1 METIAHFSHQHLL
14 TTCEIGEH
22 KEVDCAACEKHCSNQ
37 SYCCKEC
44 KFFLHKS
51 CAELSRELKHYLHPD
66 NLTLC
71 DTAKLGCRY
80 CDSCGKRFR
89 GFTYRCQ
96 MCNFD
101 LDIECAR
108 KSTNGSKVKKQIQH
122 FSHGDPLILEE
133 VIDED
138 KERWCR
144 ACERRCLT
152 NTYYCGS
159 CQFFIHKPCAELQQ
173 ELHHPA
179 HLHTL
184 KLCPTVDD
192 DAGLSCDFCGE
203 IFHGF
208 VYQCNECQFHLDVIC
223 AQQLPSS
230 ETRGQKQTDHFGH
243 RHPLTLRLRD
253 DEDDIFK
260 CRACDER
267 CLGPVYG
274 CEQCKY
280 FLHESCAELPLERG
294 HFYHEQHPL
303 KLQVAKYHNCAL
315 CGNRI
320 EGYTYR
326 CEQCDFDLDVL
337 CAQMTSMRPGEG
349 RVTRPRKKVED
360 IKKQHFCH
368 EHVLTG
374 SEKSEEDRVFC
385 SGCKKQCSGL
395 TYACDT
401 CKFYLHEACS
411 ELPREYEHFFHPLHK
426 LTLQNSHS
434 GVYCR
439 ACEKKCR
446 GFTFSCKECNFHLDV
461 VCAMKVEK
469 VTRDPACY
477 IPHFSHGHPLKITDE
492 EWNTTCLACSKQRLD
507 SGLIYGCKKCRVWL
521 HKSCA
526 ELPQKINHFFHKE
539 CTGQL
544 NLEVRSTLEP
554 RLRKVKCRACH
565 KECQGFI
572 FRCELCRFKLDVEC
586 ALMPSI
592 IPEGT
597 QTKCSSG
604 HGHPLQ
610 LRQINGDATVRWC
623 SVCENRCV
631 DATYEC
637 SQCEFF
643 VHESCTE
650 LTPVIFQP
658 SHPFHPK
665 HKLELRIKDRF
676 TCEACLKESSGFTY
690 DCRSCPFSL
699 HVGCANLK
707 PKIQFDA
714 HDHYLCFFDSLY
726 AKVRCNA
733 CKREIIPCSS
743 KKNKGEMES
752 KAEVVRC
759 VRCNYNRHLVC
770 GPLPCAI
777 KSEDHKHDIQL
788 EDELRED
795 ESGVYYCD
803 ACERKRNPEESVYR
817 CTRAQCPY
825 VAHFHCMKSEVTCLL
840 KGVQKEIELR
850 TLGTRISGK
859 LMSEDQEITA
869 SEPHSRIDFGREMG
883 TEDFPTLENLLDAFL
898 EEEQMKFPD
907 AFQILTKE
915 MCGLGLESFWEPLKG
930 KDGFPKAPPFSHQAF
945 SQFRNMLKPETGN
958 SHFSMTFFENEVLVD
973 VEGLMVVQ
981 SLAPVLKNLLE
992 KRGDISTK
1000 SRLSSNSKNLIFT
1013 MLCGAIRSMSSTKVD
1028 HPFFETLFYN
1038 WWNHVTM
1045 AKHAGFETRFF
1056 LGHLDKILR
1065 ARFAVQADKV
1075 QEEKLKELAG
1085 QIKRCQASSE
1095 EWTVKAA
1102 ELTDARRRYRESA
1115 ESSLIKVLSIEAENL
1130 EGNTVGSALL

>member
-1 METIAHFSHQHLL
+1 METIPHFSHRHLL
-14 TTCEIGEH
+14 TICEISEH
-22 KEVDCAACEKHCSNQ
+22 KEVNCAACEKHCSNE

-51 CAELSRELKHYLHPD
+51 CAELSRELKHDLHPHS
-66 NLTLC
+66 LTLC
-71 DTAKLGCRY
+71 DTVNYSSWHTTTNSSIY
-80 CDSCGKRFR
+80 CDGCMKRFR
-89 GFTYRCQ
+89 GFTFRCEE
-96 MCNFD
+96 CNFD
-101 LDIECAR
+101 LDIECAQ
-108 KSTNGSKVKKQIQH
+108 KSTYGSNVKKQIQH
-122 FSHGDPLILEE
+122 FIHGDPLILME

-138 KERWCR
+138 KEVWCR
-144 ACERRCLT
+144 ACEKRCL
-152 NTYYCGS
+152 NIAYSCDS
-159 CQFFIHKPCAELQQ
+159 CQFFLHKSCAELQQ
-173 ELHHPA
+173 ELCHPV

-230 ETRGQKQTDHFGH
+230 ETGGQKQTDNFGH

-280 FLHESCAELPLERG
+280 FLHESCAELPLERE

-401 CKFYLHEACS
+401 CKFYLDEACS

-426 LTLQNSHS
+426 LTLQNSHL

-439 ACEKKCR
+439 ACEKKCS
-446 GFTFSCKECNFHLDV
+446 GFTFSCRECKFHMDV
-461 VCAMKVEK
+461 VCAMKAEK
-469 VTRDPACY
+469 VTREPNCY
-477 IPHFSHGHPLKITDE
+477 IPHFSHGHPLKIIDE
-492 EWNTTCLACSKQRLD
+492 EWNTKCLACGKQRLD
-507 SGLIYGCKKCRVWL
+507 SSLIYGCKKCRVWL

-526 ELPQKINHFFHKE
+526 ELPQKIDRHFFHKK

-544 NLEVRSTLEP
+544 NLEVRPTLEP
-554 RLRKVKCRACH
+554 GLRKVKCWACH
-565 KECQGFI
+565 KECQGFL
-572 FRCELCRFKLDVEC
+572 FRCEIRPFRLDVAC

-597 QTKCSSG
+597 QTKHFTG

-610 LRQINGDATVRWC
+610 LRQINEDATVLWC

-631 DATYEC
+631 DAMYEC
-637 SQCEFF
+637 SLCEFF
-643 VHESCTE
+643 VHASCTE
-650 LTPVIFQP
+650 LTPIP
-658 SHPFHPK
+658 HPFLLLLIK
-665 HKLELRIKDRF
+665 TLRNKDRF
-676 TCEACLKESSGFTY
+676 TCKACLKESSGFTY
-690 DCRSCPFSL
+690 DCRTCPFFSL

-714 HDHYLCFFDSLY
+714 HEHYLCFFD
-726 AKVRCNA
+726 KIV
-733 CKREIIPCSS
+733 PCSG
-743 KKNKGEMES
+743 KKNKGEMEIQE
-752 KAEVVRC
+752 EVVHC

-770 GPLPCAI
+770 GPLPCTI

-788 EDELRED
+788 EDDLHED
-795 ESGVYYCD
+795 ESGIYYCD

-817 CTRAQCPY
+817 CTQARCPY
-825 VAHFHCMKSEVTCLL
+825 VAHFDCTKSEVTRLL
-840 KGVQKEIELR
+840 KGEQKDVELR
-850 TLGTRISGK
+850 TL
-859 LMSEDQEITA
+859 DV
-869 SEPHSRIDFGREMG
+869 
-883 TEDFPTLENLLDAFL
+883 PTLEKLLDVFL
-898 EEEQMKFPD
+898 EEKQMKFPD
-907 AFQILTKE
+907 AFHILTKE
-915 MCGLGLESFWEPLKG
+915 MCGLGLKSFWKPLKG
-930 KDGFPKAPPFSHQAF
+930 EGSIPKASPFSHQAF
-945 SQFRNMLKPETGN
+945 SQFRNMLEPETEN
-958 SHFSMTFFENEVLVD
+958 SHFSMTFFENEVLVE
-973 VEGLMVVQ
+973 VEGFMVVQ

-992 KRGDISTK
+992 KQGDISTE
-1000 SRLSSNSKNLIFT
+1000 SRLSSYSKNLIFT
-1013 MLCGAIRSMSSTKVD
+1013 MLFD

-1045 AKHAGFETRFF
+1045 AKHAGFETQFF

-1065 ARFAVQADKV
+1065 ARFAVQVDKV
-1075 QEEKLKELAG
+1075 QEEKLKELHG
-1085 QIKRCQASSE
+1085 QIEKCQASLE

-1102 ELTDARRRYRESA
+1102 ERTDACRQYRESA
-1115 ESSLIKVLSIEAENL
+1115 ESSLIKVLSIEAESL